1 MNLNYVFILFVV
13 FLTLK
18 LAHVL
23 DWSWLV
29 VTAPLWA
36 GVAAAVSLLAVTGLL
51 ASATRE
57 LNV

>member
-1 MNLNYVFILFVV
+1 MNFNLNYVFILFVV

-23 DWSWLV
+23 DWSWWV

-36 GVAAAVSLLAVTGLL
+36 GVAAAVSLLVVTGLL
-51 ASATRE
+51 ASAIRE
-57 LNV
+57 L